1 MKEEEVNKRVKVW
14 LEERGYTY
22 KGVLKNGD
30 VPVPDGKR
38 DVLIDA
44 HGIQLVNKKGDVL
57 EFEEGKGYKGD
68 DNTKDYRYETIWV
81 EGKGE
86 NANFSELL
94 EGFVRT
100 LYAVW
105 HGKGIGL
112 LAVPSDK
119 FELLMEEK
127 EFLEHLSEVT
137 VGKGCAGLMN
147 VETNEIFIL

>member
-1 MKEEEVNKRVKVW
+1 MKEEEVNERVKAW
-14 LEERGYTY
+14 LEKQEYSY

-30 VPVPDGKR
+30 VAVPDGKR

-44 HGIQLVNKKGDVL
+44 QGVRLIDKEGKVAKFD
-57 EFEEGKGYKGD
+57 EGKGYKSWGSI
-68 DNTKDYRYETIWV
+68 NDYLFETIWV

-105 HGKGIGL
+105 YGRGTGL

-119 FELLMEEK
+119 YELLMEEK
-127 EFLEHLSEVT
+127 EFLTNLSQVV
-137 VGKGCAGLMN
+137 VGKGSMGVMD
-147 VETNEIFIL
+147 VERERTFIF